1 MSESV
6 KSKLPNSYHHG
17 ELKQA
22 LINAAL
28 ELVAADGT
36 PEAFTLRGAARLA
49 GVSAAAPYR
58 HFSDKQALL
67 AAVAEDG
74 YGLMCERMGA
84 VEAANSDDPVA
95 RFAALGVEYVR
106 FAIDQPAHFRVM
118 FSALLVDK
126 TPYPTLRSLARRAFD
141 YLLRAIGDS
150 QAAGRVRQDD
160 AEAVALTAWAAVHG
174 LAVLCVDGQVRLI
187 VESGDIDS
195 VLERVAEHLLH
206 GLAVD

>member
-1 MSESV
+1 MAETV

-17 ELKQA
+17 ELKRA
-22 LINAAL
+22 LVDAAVA
-28 ELVAADGT
+28 LVAADGT

-74 YGLMCERMGA
+74 FGLMCERMGG
-84 VEAANSDDPVA
+84 VEAAHGDDPVA

-118 FSALLVDK
+118 FSARLVDK
-126 TPYPTLRSLARRAFD
+126 SPYPTLRGLARRAFD

-150 QAAGRVRQDD
+150 QAAGRVRIDD

-174 LAVLCVDGQVRLI
+174 LAVLCVDGQVDLI
-187 VESGDIDS
+187 VGSGDSDS

-206 GLAVD
+206 GLAVP